1 MRKTWLVPVTIVC
14 IFSGFFLA
22 MQLKVMANNNTL
34 VNPLSQKNT
43 NLVMIIK
50 DLEKEIKDQEDQI
63 EKVRNT
69 IDDMQKQDVT
79 GNLQELQEQL
89 KESKI
94 AAGLTTVAGKGIIIT
109 VDDNIEGFKVNSQ
122 SDPNKSLIHY
132 EHLLNIVSELKIG
145 SAEAISINGLR
156 LITSSEIR
164 CVGNTILINT
174 TRIAPPFEIRAIG
187 SPKLLAEISL
197 NGELEILKAS
207 NYPVSLKEQ
216 EEVIIPAYKGSLQFS
231 YAKIDKGE

>member
-1 MRKTWLVPVTIVC
+1 MRKTWLIPVTIVC

-22 MQLKVMANNNTL
+22 MQLKVMANNTL
-34 VNPLSQKNT
+34 ANPLSQKNT

-50 DLEKEIKDQEDQI
+50 DLEKEIESQETQI
-63 EKVRNT
+63 EKIRNT
-69 IDDMQKQDVT
+69 IDAMQKKDVT

-89 KESKI
+89 KQSKI
-94 AAGLTTVAGKGIIIT
+94 IAGLTPVAGKGIIIT
-109 VDDNIEGFKVNSQ
+109 VDDNTEDFKVNSQ
-122 SDPNKSLIHY
+122 SDPNRSLVHY
-132 EHLLNIVSELKIG
+132 EHLLNIVSELKVG
-145 SAEAISINGLR
+145 AAEAISINGLR

-197 NGELEILKAS
+197 NGELEILRAS
-207 NYPVSLKEQ
+207 NYPVSLQ
-216 EEVIIPAYKGSLQFS
+216 EEDEVIIPAYKGSLQFS
-231 YAKIDKGE
+231 YAKTVKGD